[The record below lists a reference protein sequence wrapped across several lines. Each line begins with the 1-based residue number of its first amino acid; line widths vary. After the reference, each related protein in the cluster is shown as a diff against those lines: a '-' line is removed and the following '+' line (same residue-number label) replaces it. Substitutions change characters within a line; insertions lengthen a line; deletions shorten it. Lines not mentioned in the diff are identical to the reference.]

1 LTATRHIAADND
13 IIDTAVAAVSS
24 KLWLPPLMP
33 CSDGAQNRF
42 APTVVS
48 ML

>member
-13 IIDTAVAAVSS
+13 IIDTAVAVSS

-33 CSDGAQNRF
+33 CSDTAQNRF